1 MEIRE
6 ISNVYT
12 ALPQC
17 GAFLKAISDE
27 SVRHVFLSGL
37 LASSAPVFFSAVA
50 ERVNGKKNAKPK
62 TQNCDAPSQQF
73 KTQNS
78 KLKTLTAIF
87 VLQDNEE
94 AGYFYHD
101 LTQILG
107 TENVLFFP
115 SSYRR
120 AVKYG
125 QRDAANEILRT
136 ETLSRLSA
144 QTAAEALYVVTCPEA
159 LSELVVSKRR
169 LDERTINI
177 AVGDIVDFADLGR
190 KMRELGFKEVDYVY
204 EPGQFAMRG
213 SIIDVYSYSSELPFR
228 IDFFGDEVDTIRTFE
243 VADQLSKDSKQQV
256 RIVPELAQLTEEKQ
270 PFTSL
275 LPKDALLV
283 MKDRLYLC
291 STIEKIYNDG
301 FSQQAMTERLEGA
314 TEVEQQQIMRD
325 MRKENNLVSPSKFR
339 EEICRFRLVEF
350 GAQPS
355 GTPQV
360 SIEFHISPQPLF
372 HKNFSLLTQTLDDY
386 LLQGYRLYILADSE
400 KQTQRLRDIFDSEE
414 LQQMRRKTQNS
425 KFKTQNSNLPFT
437 PVNRTLHEGFADN
450 DLRLCF
456 FTDHQIFDRFHK
468 YNLKSDAARTGKMAL
483 TMKELQ
489 EMEPGD
495 FIVHVDFGIG
505 KFGGLVRVPVGDSYQ

>member
-6 ISNVYT
+6 ISNIYT

-50 ERVNGKKNAKPK
+50 ERVNGKKSSKL
-62 TQNCDAPSQQF
+62 

-78 KLKTLTAIF
+78 KLKTLTAVF

-144 QTAAEALYVVTCPEA
+144 QTAGDTLYVVTCPEA

-190 KMRELGFKEVDYVY
+190 KMREFGFKEVDYVY

-228 IDFFGDEVDTIRTFE
+228 LDFFGDEVDTIRTFE

-275 LPKDALLV
+275 LPEDTLLV

-314 TEVEQQQIMRD
+314 TEVEQEQIMRD

-414 LQQMRRKTQNS
+414 LQQMRKNS
-425 KFKTQNSNLPFT
+425 QHLNSQLSTPNSQLSTLNTPLHPRQPHSARRFRRQRSASVLLHRPSDIRPLPQVQ
-437 PVNRTLHEGFADN
+437 P
-450 DLRLCF
+450 
-456 FTDHQIFDRFHK
+456 
-468 YNLKSDAARTGKMAL
+468 
-483 TMKELQ
+483 
-489 EMEPGD
+489 
-495 FIVHVDFGIG
+495 
-505 KFGGLVRVPVGDSYQ
+505 

>member
-1 MEIRE
+1 M
-6 ISNVYT
+6 
-12 ALPQC
+12 
-17 GAFLKAISDE
+17 
-27 SVRHVFLSGL
+27 
-37 LASSAPVFFSAVA
+37 
-50 ERVNGKKNAKPK
+50 
-62 TQNCDAPSQQF
+62 
-73 KTQNS
+73 
-78 KLKTLTAIF
+78 
-87 VLQDNEE
+87 
-94 AGYFYHD
+94 
-101 LTQILG
+101 
-107 TENVLFFP
+107 LFFP

-136 ETLSRLSA
+136 KTLSRLSA
-144 QTAAEALYVVTCPEA
+144 HTVGDALYVVTCPEA

-190 KMRELGFKEVDYVY
+190 KMREFGFKEVDYVY

-275 LPKDALLV
+275 LPEDALLV

-314 TEVEQQQIMRD
+314 TEVEQEQIMRD
-325 MRKENNLVSPSKFR
+325 MRKENNLVAPSKFR

-386 LLQGYRLYILADSE
+386 LLQGYQLYILADSE

-425 KFKTQNSNLPFT
+425 KLKTRISPSPPSTALCTKVSPT
-437 PVNRTLHEGFADN
+437 TICVCASSPTIRYSTASTSTTLSRT
-450 DLRLCF
+450 
-456 FTDHQIFDRFHK
+456 QP
-468 YNLKSDAARTGKMAL
+468 ARA
-483 TMKELQ
+483 
-489 EMEPGD
+489 
-495 FIVHVDFGIG
+495 
-505 KFGGLVRVPVGDSYQ
+505 RWRSR

>member
-37 LASSAPVFFSAVA
+37 LASSASVFFSAVA

-107 TENVLFFP
+107 TDNVLFFP

-275 LPKDALLV
+275 LPEDALLV

-414 LQQMRRKTQNS
+414 LQQMRRNREHSLSANHNSQLSTLNSQLSNSSSAEPTIQNS

-468 YNLKSDAARTGKMAL
+468 YNLKSDAARTGKM
-483 TMKELQ
+483 
-489 EMEPGD
+489 
-495 FIVHVDFGIG
+495 
-505 KFGGLVRVPVGDSYQ
+505 